1 MSSELQN
8 VANQVNFN
16 WNKINTNMKNVAS
29 KTVSETLIPEQKEVH
44 DRINLINESL
54 ITLSTKLQDLMEA
67 HLDSSLEDEHSQSLS
82 RKKQN
87 HFQKNSKPIYGD
99 VSMASDASDF
109 SLGSDSTNSRF
120 TTLFAEKSSTK
131 LQTVGLSSKPASH
144 PKNSDEDRQSQLE
157 RDMTALR
164 AMNDV
169 HTIMFCSL

>member
-1 MSSELQN
+1 MAQAITILEGSIWSVISNVEQLHSSSQKFLDYVEPSLLKGEQSINDLLMNIGNKPLHLSSQFDSPTLWSSLWLMSSELQN

-87 HFQKNSKPIYGD
+87 HF
-99 VSMASDASDF
+99 
-109 SLGSDSTNSRF
+109 
-120 TTLFAEKSSTK
+120 
-131 LQTVGLSSKPASH
+131 
-144 PKNSDEDRQSQLE
+144 
-157 RDMTALR
+157 
-164 AMNDV
+164 
-169 HTIMFCSL
+169 

>member
-1 MSSELQN
+1 
-8 VANQVNFN
+8 
-16 WNKINTNMKNVAS
+16 
-29 KTVSETLIPEQKEVH
+29 
-44 DRINLINESL
+44 
-54 ITLSTKLQDLMEA
+54 
-67 HLDSSLEDEHSQSLS
+67 
-82 RKKQN
+82 
-87 HFQKNSKPIYGD
+87 
-99 VSMASDASDF
+99 MASDASDV

-169 HTIMFCSL
+169 HTIMFCSLWFKTRLEVGNWLLKFSPNTSFALVVDVHIICEHLHAQLFGRDSASGNLQNLVKLKLKSDTEGLAVTSFWTAHPQDIREIHSFQSRQIRCLLFWYH